1 MHDEGRSR
9 PGDPAVTVE
18 PGGDAAVWRDA
29 AALCRALAAAA
40 ELAVDD
46 AVTAAGRTVGCVEW
60 DGPAADLHADAAA
73 RFGRRSGDLASAVRR
88 AAGAFDDVAASA
100 VRTSAVL
107 ADLRAEEAAHAGDPV
122 VAWTVVARREA
133 AVAGHRA
140 AERAAA
146 DAVAAAGASLPATWG
161 QVRLL
166 GLTGQQWRDG
176 LRGAGEAAWGAG
188 PESVTFLL
196 RWGSVPGVLGLYD
209 PVDRWENDARAW
221 LVDRGGGR
229 DSGGAYWTAYGV
241 GTVGA
246 MLLPGPAGK
255 TGPVDDAARLAGAG
269 RAVGG
274 GDDAGRFVAAAADGP
289 GPWTGPQGL
298 RLTEAQ
304 NLQVIKFHDRAVEA
318 ERSLTPRLLE
328 ISERSGVPMAGLEN
342 RLKSLESSRRK
353 VADRLAEQGI
363 GGDAAPVIAGMNDAV
378 RYTFTS
384 ADATYVSDVTHV
396 VGQLEAAGLERVR
409 WHLSWPDDGYQG
421 LNTSWRDPATGQ
433 LFEVQFHTPGSFAMK
448 EHTHAL
454 YEERR
459 LPGITAERDA
469 VLRAEESELYRQVS
483 RPPGVEL
490 LARPPAGP

>member
-1 MHDEGRSR
+1 M
-9 PGDPAVTVE
+9 
-18 PGGDAAVWRDA
+18 
-29 AALCRALAAAA
+29 
-40 ELAVDD
+40 DD
-46 AVTAAGRTVGCVEW
+46 AVSAVTRTVGCVEW
-60 DGPAADLHADAAA
+60 DGPAADVHAAA
-73 RFGRRSGDLASAVRR
+73 ATRLGRRSADLGSAVRR
-88 AAGAFDDVAASA
+88 AATALDDVAASA
-100 VRTSAVL
+100 ARASAVL
-107 ADLRAEEAAHAGDPV
+107 AEVRAEEAALAGDPV
-122 VAWTVVARREA
+122 ATWTLAVRRESVLA
-133 AVAGHRA
+133 EHRA
-140 AERAAA
+140 VERAAA
-146 DAVAAAGASLPATWG
+146 VAVAAAASALPGDWG
-161 QVRLL
+161 GRRVL

-188 PESVTFLL
+188 PETVTFLL
-196 RWGSVPGVLGLYD
+196 RWGSVQGVLGLYD
-209 PVDRWENDARAW
+209 RVDRWENEARSW
-221 LVDRGGGR
+221 LVEWGGGH
-229 DSGGAYWTAYGV
+229 DTGGAYWTAYGV

-269 RAVGG
+269 RVVGG
-274 GDDAGRFVAAAADGP
+274 GDDAGRFAAAAADGP

-304 NLQVIKFHDRAVEA
+304 NRQVIEFHDRAAEA

-328 ISERSGVPMAGLEN
+328 ISERSGVPMAGLEH

-363 GGDAAPVIAGMNDAV
+363 GGDAAPVLAGMNDAV

-483 RPPGVEL
+483 RPPGVER